1 MQLALL
7 TGEKR
12 YEKLAQ
18 QQLQF
23 MSVEARHYPPGYA
36 MFLMALSDFI
46 DTPGKI
52 TIVLKDHQKPEDLS
66 CKIPLNTVISVL
78 EGPTK
83 EYPLKQDKT
92 TFYVCQGRT
101 CQPPVN
107 ELETVI

>member
-1 MQLALL
+1 
-7 TGEKR
+7 
-12 YEKLAQ
+12 
-18 QQLQF
+18 
-23 MSVEARHYPPGYA
+23 

-52 TIVLKDHQKPEDLS
+52 TIVLKDRQKLEDLS

-83 EYPLKQDKT
+83 EYPLKNDKT
-92 TFYVCQGRT
+92 TYYVCRGRT

-107 ELETVI
+107 ELEIII